1 MTTDF
6 HLYSG
11 SGLPLADRG
20 GELPSFIPSI
30 TAAHPGLYL
39 ADDGLRDAVN
49 VALALGQ
56 PLLLTGEPGTG
67 KTQLA
72 ASLAHELGLPA
83 PLVFNV
89 KTTSTA
95 HDLFYRYDSL
105 GHFHAA
111 QFDRGARAA
120 EDFISY
126 EALGLA
132 ILRSLPPGDAQ
143 LPPGFAHARRTRS
156 VVLIDEIDKAP
167 RDLPNDLLNE
177 LDAMSFTV
185 RETGR
190 AFHSDPA
197 LRPILVLTSNSEK
210 NLPEAFLRRCVFY
223 HIPFPDASR
232 LRKIVDAR
240 LGSDHGF
247 SPAQLDAALA
257 HFTAIRELGLKKQ
270 PATAEFLAWMRILA
284 RLDLDVSAL
293 RDGEREAL
301 LFSYSVLAKS
311 REDLD
316 LLRQRAL
323 AAAPGM

>member
-1 MTTDF
+1 MNEDF

-11 SGLPLADRG
+11 SGLSLADRG
-20 GELPSFIPSI
+20 GELPGFIPSI
-30 TAAHPGLYL
+30 TDAHPALYL

-72 ASLAHELGLPA
+72 ASLAHELALGE

-105 GHFHAA
+105 RHFHAS
-111 QFDRGARAA
+111 QFEHTEQKA

-132 ILRSLPPGDAQ
+132 ILRTLAPDDPL
-143 LPPGFAHARRTRS
+143 LPPGFAHTQSARS

-177 LDAMSFTV
+177 FEAMTFTV
-185 RETGR
+185 KETGR
-190 AFHSDPA
+190 PFRTDPA
-197 LRPILVLTSNSEK
+197 LRPILVITSNSEK
-210 NLPEAFLRRCVFY
+210 HLPDAFLRRCVFY
-223 HIPFPDASR
+223 HIPFPDAVR
-232 LRKIVDAR
+232 LRQIVEAR
-240 LGSDHGF
+240 LGTDHTF
-247 SPAQLDAALA
+247 SPSKLEAALG
-257 HFTAIRELGLKKQ
+257 HFVAIRELGLKKQ
-270 PATAEFLAWMRILA
+270 PATAEFLAWVHVLA
-284 RLDLDVSAL
+284 RLDLDVSDLNA
-293 RDGEREAL
+293 GQREAL
-301 LFSYSVLAKS
+301 LFSYSILAKT
-311 REDLD
+311 REDLE
-316 LLRQRAL
+316 LLRSRAV
-323 AAAPGM
+323 AGVQSE

>member
-1 MTTDF
+1 MNENF
-6 HLYSG
+6 HLYAG
-11 SGLPLADRG
+11 TGRPLADRG
-20 GELPSFIPSI
+20 GDLSAFAPSI
-30 TAAHPGLYL
+30 TNAHPALYL
-39 ADDGLRDAVN
+39 ADEGLRDAVN
-49 VALALGQ
+49 VALALGP

-67 KTQLA
+67 KTELA
-72 ASLAHELGLPA
+72 ASLAYELGLGE

-111 QFDRGARAA
+111 QFERGARAA
-120 EDFISY
+120 EDFITY

-143 LPPGFAHARRTRS
+143 LPPGFAHDARTRS

-177 LDAMSFTV
+177 LEAMSFKV

-190 AFHSDPA
+190 AFRSDPA

-223 HIPFPDASR
+223 HIPFPDAAR
-232 LRKIVDAR
+232 LRKIVEAR
-240 LGSDHGF
+240 LGSGHGF
-247 SPAQLDAALA
+247 SPGQLDAALA
-257 HFTAIRELGLKKQ
+257 HFAAIRELGLKKQ
-270 PATAEFLAWMRILA
+270 PATAEFLAWMRILS
-284 RLDLDVSAL
+284 RLDLDVGKL

-301 LFSYSVLAKS
+301 LFRYAILAKNK
-311 REDLD
+311 EDLD
-316 LLRQRAL
+316 LLRQRAG
-323 AAAPGM
+323 AATDA